1 MSANKSR
8 AEGQNQTRND
18 TNQNKEITASV
29 NSIQTYFSLLPTL
42 SVNIKNILGENCQVR
57 VMTDSGSEST
67 FISEKCL
74 KLLGIKRKNAR
85 FQIKGLQDSKIAMT
99 KGCVEIDLVSL
110 HNPKVKLPV
119 KAYVLEKLTAPLPTE
134 KINEAHFSYLKNA
147 CLADPKFFI
156 PNNID
161 MILGSDYFFSILL
174 PGQITCS
181 QSNLIAQNSIFGFLI
196 SGKLTDSLNS
206 NSMLNF
212 HINGTNI
219 DNQLKQF
226 WELEE
231 IPNVK
236 NKILTSE
243 EQFVETHFQN
253 TYACNS
259 DGRFV
264 VKLPFY
270 KSNSELGDS
279 KPAAISRL
287 LAMERK
293 FKNNPD
299 FEKLYK
305 EFMNEYESLGH
316 MSLVNSSS
324 HTSKYLNFLPHHAVI
339 KPSSTTAKC
348 FITPSSPH
356 FGGIWESGIRSVKFN
371 LKRVL
376 GETILTFEELTTLL
390 TQSEGLLNSR
400 PLSYV
405 NDSDIEC
412 ISTLT
417 PSHFLTGDVLLSVPE
432 ELPSSSNHRN
442 RWELL
447 QNIKRGFWKQWSA
460 DYLSFL
466 QPRKKWQDAQPN
478 LKEDDIVLI
487 KEEGPPGTW

>member
-1 MSANKSR
+1 M
-8 AEGQNQTRND
+8 TR
-18 TNQNKEITASV
+18 
-29 NSIQTYFSLLPTL
+29 
-42 SVNIKNILGENCQVR
+42 
-57 VMTDSGSEST
+57 
-67 FISEKCL
+67 
-74 KLLGIKRKNAR
+74 
-85 FQIKGLQDSKIAMT
+85 
-99 KGCVEIDLVSL
+99 GCVEIDLVSL
-110 HNPKVKLPV
+110 HDPKVKLPV

-134 KINEAHFSYLKNA
+134 KINETHFSNLKNA

-156 PNNID
+156 SNNID

-206 NSMLNF
+206 NSMLNL

-236 NKILTSE
+236 DKILTSE

-279 KPAAISRL
+279 KHAAISRL

-299 FEKLYK
+299 FEKQYK
-305 EFMNEYESLGH
+305 EFMNEYKLLGH
-316 MSLVNSSS
+316 MSLVNSRSP
-324 HTSKYLNFLPHHAVI
+324 TSKDQNFLPHHAVI
-339 KPSSTTAKC
+339 KPSSTTTKLRVVFDASLAK
-348 FITPSSPH
+348 
-356 FGGIWESGIRSVKFN
+356 
-371 LKRVL
+371 
-376 GETILTFEELTTLL
+376 
-390 TQSEGLLNSR
+390 
-400 PLSYV
+400 
-405 NDSDIEC
+405 
-412 ISTLT
+412 
-417 PSHFLTGDVLLSVPE
+417 
-432 ELPSSSNHRN
+432 
-442 RWELL
+442 L
-447 QNIKRGFWKQWSA
+447 QMVRH
-460 DYLSFL
+460 
-466 QPRKKWQDAQPN
+466 
-478 LKEDDIVLI
+478 
-487 KEEGPPGTW
+487 